1 MGELTGWLGTSPD
14 SGASLTSF
22 LSTLISSFTLVA
34 GIVLF
39 SCKLNRKK
47 GYWPR
52 LLALSGSGVAIYA
65 LGASCVYF
73 LDIPFSAAASYI
85 TLFLVFSFILFAL
98 SGAELVLRN
107 GTIWSAFFCVTSGYA
122 LQNLT
127 SGTMEL
133 TARVLRE
140 TGVDPTNL
148 YIYILINFIPICI
161 VLVTAWRLLAKRI
174 GPDDL
179 AQIKDH
185 SLAFMMPTVCVC
197 IIGFD
202 VMIKAMDGAGL
213 ALPFSIL
220 LRVFH
225 GLACVA
231 TLWVEYQMLFRSRLE
246 HEQAVT
252 ERLLAEHDRQ
262 LRLSRENIDAINVK
276 CHDLRHQIRSLGES
290 GAVVSGDA
298 LADLAREVRFY
309 DSSVKTGNEA
319 LDTILTEK
327 RLVCEGHGIT
337 LTCIAD
343 GSALAMMAPADIYS
357 LFGNALDNAIEA
369 VGELADPARRTIT
382 LSVRRT
388 MGCASIH
395 VENFFDGERRLS
407 EDGLPLTTKK
417 DRLNHGFGTRSMQAV
432 AQRYNGTFSAVA
444 DAGTF
449 RLDVMLPLE

>member
-1 MGELTGWLGTSPD
+1 MGELTGWLGTSPGT
-14 SGASLTSF
+14 GASVTSF
-22 LSTLISSFTLVA
+22 LPLLESTATLIAGIIIFSRHLPRREHYWVKIAGLVA
-34 GIVLF
+34 L
-39 SCKLNRKK
+39 
-47 GYWPR
+47 
-52 LLALSGSGVAIYA
+52 GVAIYS
-65 LGASCVYF
+65 LGSLAHIELGVQ
-73 LDIPFSAAASYI
+73 ISAMGAYLV
-85 TLFLVFSFILFAL
+85 LFLCFSSLLLIL
-98 SGAELVLRN
+98 SVGERSLRE
-107 GTIWSAFFCVTSGYA
+107 TSIWSALFCTTSGYA
-122 LQNLT
+122 LQNMA
-127 SGTMEL
+127 SGLMEL
-133 TARVLRE
+133 FARVLRE
-140 TGVDPTNL
+140 LSLDPTRMDIYFAISVTSIAL
-148 YIYILINFIPICI
+148 VYIPSYL
-161 VLVTAWRLLAKRI
+161 LLATRI
-174 GPDDL
+174 GHDDL
-179 AQIKDH
+179 AQIKNH
-185 SLAFMMPTVCVC
+185 SLAIMMPVVCVC

-202 VMIKAMDGAGL
+202 IVIKAMDGAGL

-327 RLVCEGHGIT
+327 RLVCEGRGVT

-343 GSALAMMAPADIYS
+343 GAALSMMAPADIYS

-369 VGELADPARRTIT
+369 VSELDDPARRTIT
-382 LSVRRT
+382 LSVRRA

-395 VENFFDGERRLS
+395 VENFFEGECRMGD
-407 EDGLPLTTKK
+407 DGLPLTTNK
-417 DRLNHGFGTRSMQAV
+417 DKMNHGFGTRSMQSV
-432 AQRYNGTFSAVA
+432 ARRYGGTFSAVA
-444 DAGTF
+444 ESGAF
-449 RLDVMLPLE
+449 CLDVMLPLE